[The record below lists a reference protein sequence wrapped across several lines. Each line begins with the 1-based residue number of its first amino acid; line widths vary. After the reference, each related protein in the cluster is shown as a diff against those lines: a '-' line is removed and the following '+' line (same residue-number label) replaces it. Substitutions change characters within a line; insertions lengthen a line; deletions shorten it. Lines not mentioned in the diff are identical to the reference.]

1 MTENGHTL
9 IFRSDDGSVSG
20 YIRVDA
26 PDGGLE
32 VPRTEAY
39 FSVLSTNKNYDQLA
53 EKFRGFLEGLEDAD
67 DEGEVR

>member
-1 MTENGHTL
+1 MSENGHTL
-9 IFRSDDGSVSG
+9 IFRSDDGTVSG

-39 FSVLSTNKNYDQLA
+39 FSVLSTNKNYDRLA
-53 EKFRGFLEGLEDAD
+53 DKFRQLLEDLEGK
-67 DEGEVR
+67 DESKV

>member
-9 IFRSDDGSVSG
+9 IFRSDDGTVSG

-32 VPRTEAY
+32 VPRTDAY
-39 FSVLSTNKNYDQLA
+39 FSVLSTNKNYDRLA
-53 EKFRGFLEGLEDAD
+53 ELVRQLLEDLEGK
-67 DEGEVR
+67 DESKV